1 MLCSFD
7 KYICLV
13 VLMLRP
19 ELRDIRAGNQQVDF
33 FCSPS
38 VNLPKSAVASV
49 GINPVVSAY
58 LAGIERPAFD
68 GRVSPLRDNG

>member
-1 MLCSFD
+1 MFCSFD
-7 KYICLV
+7 KCIGLV

-19 ELRDIRAGNQQVDF
+19 ELRDIRAGNQHVDF
-33 FCSPS
+33 L
-38 VNLPKSAVASV
+38 LPVRQLTKIGGGFRWNNA
-49 GINPVVSAY
+49 VVSAY